1 MNTTLIHQNGEN
13 FSLRNVLMNTL
24 MWSCLIEILDLST
37 PDTMQLP
44 LMEDQQVIEAL
55 SPDTLQKA
63 SLQGILTE
71 RANKSSLQKRPEFY
85 NTTMGKTD
93 KRERKE

>member
-1 MNTTLIHQNGEN
+1 
-13 FSLRNVLMNTL
+13 
-24 MWSCLIEILDLST
+24 
-37 PDTMQLP
+37 
-44 LMEDQQVIEAL
+44 MEDQQVIEAL

-85 NTTMGKTD
+85 NTTMGKTH
-93 KRERKE
+93 KRER